1 MIAIAVVIVV
11 VGQVGVVAV
20 VGVVIVAVVVAGVTN
35 RDVICIVSVSRFT
48 VCVLRFCHRP
58 ICDGSE
64 ISIHSVQFIYPSVH
78 LPIHPLIYPEEAA

>member
-1 MIAIAVVIVV
+1 MV

-35 RDVICIVSVSRFT
+35 RDAICIVSVSRFT

-64 ISIHSVQFIYPSVH
+64 LSIHSVHSS
-78 LPIHPLIYPEEAA
+78 IHTSINLSRGSRLSARLRE